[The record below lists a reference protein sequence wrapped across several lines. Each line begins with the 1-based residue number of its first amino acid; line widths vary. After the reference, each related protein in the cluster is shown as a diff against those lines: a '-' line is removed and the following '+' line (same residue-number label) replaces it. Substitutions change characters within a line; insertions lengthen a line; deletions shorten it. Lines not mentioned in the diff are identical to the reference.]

1 MVYQIYFGDRGMKHN
16 VLFDIE
22 VYLTG
27 DGRCHWYSEIH
38 SSAFGSAFINYFKS
52 EDMKALL
59 VNDVVLSDMIEDSK
73 ELEELRGWLYERSD
87 NRPIESSL
95 ASKRC
100 IKHYKGIKWL
110 GIKPYDYVRGWW
122 YYKSDIP
129 ANYILSSYTLNIK

>member
-27 DGRCHWYSEIH
+27 DGRCNWHSEIH

-59 VNDVVLSDMIEDSK
+59 VNDVVLSNMIEDSK

-87 NRPIESSL
+87 NKPIESSL
-95 ASKRC
+95 ASKRH
-100 IKHYKGIKWL
+100 KNVL
-110 GIKPYDYVRGWW
+110 AYVKEKV
-122 YYKSDIP
+122 YAFADKYNLYVNED
-129 ANYILSSYTLNIK
+129 

>member
-52 EDMKALL
+52 DDMKALL
-59 VNDVVLSDMIEDSK
+59 ENDVVLSNMIEDSK

-87 NRPIESSL
+87 TRNTPTEKSL
-95 ASKRC
+95 ASKRHKK
-100 IKHYKGIKWL
+100 IL
-110 GIKPYDYVRGWW
+110 AYVKEKV
-122 YYKSDIP
+122 YAFADKYNLYVNED
-129 ANYILSSYTLNIK
+129 

>member
-38 SSAFGSAFINYFKS
+38 SHSFGSAFINYFKS
-52 EDMKALL
+52 DDMKALL
-59 VNDVVLSDMIEDSK
+59 ENDVVLSNMIEDSK

-87 NRPIESSL
+87 NTPMESSL
-95 ASKRC
+95 ASKRHKK
-100 IKHYKGIKWL
+100 IL
-110 GIKPYDYVRGWW
+110 AYVEEKV
-122 YYKSDIP
+122 YAFADKYNLYVNED
-129 ANYILSSYTLNIK
+129 